1 MKSIKGTPVY
11 WKKLKSEV
19 QTMVKQSGVPT
30 FLLTFSSTDLR
41 RNKLGEIIPKLNKVD
56 CNISNLSYHDR
67 SSILNSNPVLDE
79 RHFQYRVELYFLVL
93 FTDKPLGKSK
103 Y

>member
-1 MKSIKGTPVY
+1 MNSIKGTSAY

-19 QTMVKQSGVPT
+19 QAMVKQSGVPT
-30 FLLTFSSTDLR
+30 FLLTFSSADLR
-41 RNKLGEIIPKLNKVD
+41 RNKLGEIVPKLNKVD

-67 SSILNSNPVLDE
+67 LSILNSNLVIDE

>member
-1 MKSIKGTPVY
+1 MNSIKGTPAY

-19 QTMVKQSGVPT
+19 QAMIKQSGVPT

-41 RNKLGEIIPKLNKVD
+41 RDKLGEIIPKLNKVD

-67 SSILNSNPVLDE
+67 SSILNSNPVIDE